1 MSFWESVRDSD
12 KPQEL
17 EAYLKAYPAGTF
29 ALLARLRIER
39 LKDAGGSEASQV
51 DPTASLPPLHDCDRL
66 AADPEDNDKVA
77 DGVEFEGVVPEQA
90 ADACRS
96 AIASYPGTARFEFQL
111 GRALLIVGSHFQA
124 FEQFKKAADKGYA
137 SAMAYLGIMYQ
148 SGDGIAQDYKLAA
161 EWYHKAAE
169 KGDAFAMTRLGLAY
183 QKGEGVAQ
191 DYTQAFEWYHKAT
204 EWYRKAA
211 DKGEALA
218 MTNLGD
224 MYEEGRFV
232 PQDDKEAFEWYR
244 KAANKGHIGAMYRLG
259 DMYKEGRGVAQ
270 DDKAAFEWYR
280 KATEWYRKAA
290 NKGNIDAMANLGDM
304 YKEGRGVAQDDRQAV
319 EWYRKAAEKGNARAM
334 RVSATCTRK
343 DEVSRKTI
351 IRLSNGMARPRKRV
365 TRWRGKPCV
374 RLAMIRSTP
383 PTPVSLTRSV
393 SMTSRTSTSWIE
405 RLVMHEKTAR
415 HVCCNLAALSDKPE
429 RVLSLSENSI
439 RWRFSQRFSLL
450 CGKQFPVSSTKF
462 PILMRREFG
471 CK

>member
-1 MSFWESVRDSD
+1 MRKLLTTLAAILLLSALDPAPTHAQVDATELSFWESVRDSD

-66 AADPEDNDKVA
+66 AADPEDNNKVA

-111 GRALLIVGSHFQA
+111 GRALLIVGSHLQA

-183 QKGEGVAQ
+183 EKGEGVAQ

-270 DDKAAFEWYR
+270 DDRQAVEWYR

-290 NKGNIDAMANLGDM
+290 NKGNIGAMANLGDM

-334 RVSATCTRK
+334 RILGDMYKEGRGVAQDDNQAVEWYGKAAEKGNT
-343 DEVSRKTI
+343 
-351 IRLSNGMARPRKRV
+351 LAR
-365 TRWRGKPCV
+365 
-374 RLAMIRSTP
+374 
-383 PTPVSLTRSV
+383 
-393 SMTSRTSTSWIE
+393 E
-405 RLVMHEKTAR
+405 
-415 HVCCNLAALSDKPE
+415 ALRALGHDTVDPADASQSDALGLDDIPDLDK
-429 RVLSLSENSI
+429 LD
-439 RWRFSQRFSLL
+439 
-450 CGKQFPVSSTKF
+450 
-462 PILMRREFG
+462 
-471 CK
+471 